1 MDISVL
7 LFFYALFE
15 WVSQAA
21 AKNPHYTGTGLFNE
35 GCEHKAAFY
44 AQL

>member
-1 MDISVL
+1 ML
-7 LFFYALFE
+7 LFFHALFE
-15 WVSQAA
+15 CVSQEA
-21 AKNPHYTGTGLFNE
+21 AKNPHYTGKGLFNE